1 MNKQDLIQKLKQ
13 LDGLTTDEKASLID
27 LVKTKKKYGLVW
39 EDKPEAV
46 EEQLRQFLPVLK
58 EVKEKRILANDIE
71 PTKNATNE
79 LFVEEK
85 KTSKN
90 SAPNH
95 ILIEGDNL
103 HALTALTFTHEGK
116 IDIIYIDPPYN
127 TGNKDF
133 KYNDVFVDKEDSY
146 RHSKWLSF
154 MEKRL
159 KVAKSLLGENGVI
172 FISIDDNEQAQLK
185 LLCDEVFLEENIMTK
200 FIWRTDGNFDN
211 QAQIKNCHEYIL
223 AYSTVG
229 DKFKV
234 SATIDPNVS
243 EDSKLFN
250 DNIQNTIVKNG
261 PKNPI
266 GEVHIPIGFPCLF
279 EQGTIKKRED
289 KYPYYS
295 ENVEVNNYC
304 TTNEVFVKSG
314 WSSRALLELF
324 IKNDFTPILDLKN
337 QLTEFKI
344 SETGSIEAIKVR
356 ADQSHIISVLMNM
369 GNTQSNSNKLLE
381 MGIKFSYP
389 KPISLLEYLMKIV
402 PNKSAIILD
411 FFAGSG
417 TTLHAAIKLNAED
430 GGNRQCLIVTNNE
443 NNICEEVTYARN
455 KKIIEGYTTT
465 KGKYVQGLK
474 NNNLRYFKS
483 EFVSSTKNEI
493 NKRLLTQAS
502 TELLQIKENCYTDI
516 TEGNGFNP
524 IQCGVF
530 TNEIGKYMIV
540 VYHSRN
546 QNAVCQQLIEYII
559 TLAVEQRLK
568 LYAFSPEKETLAA
581 DFDEVADKID
591 ALPLPDAIYN
601 AYRAAFRTLRLDRKI
616 LTPAEAIDTDTTPE
630 LFDTPTEA

>member
-1 MNKQDLIQKLKQ
+1 MNKHDLIQKLKQ
-13 LDGLTTDEKASLID
+13 LDGLTTDEKAALID

-46 EEQLRQFLPVLK
+46 EEQLRQYLPVLK
-58 EVKEKRILANDIE
+58 EVKEKRILAKDIE
-71 PTKNATNE
+71 VAENAATE
-79 LFVEEK
+79 LFVKEK
-85 KTSKN
+85 KFSN
-90 SAPNH
+90 SPAPNH

-116 IDIIYIDPPYN
+116 VDIIYIDPPYN

-159 KVAKSLLGENGVI
+159 KVAKCLLSENGVI

-185 LLCDEVFLEENIMTK
+185 LLCDEIFLEENIMTK

-223 AYSTVG
+223 AYSLVG
-229 DKFKV
+229 EKFKV

-243 EDSKLFN
+243 EGSKLFN
-250 DNIQNTIVKNG
+250 DKIQNTIVKNG

-266 GEVHIPIGFPCLF
+266 GEVLIPIGFPCLF
-279 EQGTIKKRED
+279 KQGIIDKRDD
-289 KYPYYS
+289 KYPHYS
-295 ENVEVNNYC
+295 DNVEVSNYS
-304 TTNEVFVKSG
+304 TTNEVTVKSG
-314 WSSRALLELF
+314 WSSKALLELF
-324 IKNDFTPILDLKN
+324 IKNGFAPVLDLKN

-389 KPISLLEYLMKIV
+389 KPTSLLEYLMKIV
-402 PNKSAIILD
+402 PNKSAVILD

-417 TTLHAAIKLNAED
+417 TTLHAAMQLNEAD
-430 GGNRQCLIVTNNE
+430 GGNRQCLMVTNNE

-455 KKIIEGYTTT
+455 KKIIEGYVTT
-465 KGKYVQGLK
+465 KGKLVNGLT

-483 EFVSSTKNEI
+483 EFVSSAKTET
-493 NKRLLTQAS
+493 NKRLLTQSS
-502 TELLQIKENCYTDI
+502 TDLLQIKEDCYTDV
-516 TEGNGFNP
+516 TEANNFSP
-524 IQCGVF
+524 IHCGIF
-530 TNEIGKYMIV
+530 TNEVGKYMIV

-546 QNAVCQQLIEYII
+546 QAAVCEELIRYIKNLQI
-559 TLAVEQRLK
+559 EQRIK

-581 DFDEVADKID
+581 DFADVADKIE
-591 ALPLPDAIYN
+591 AIPLPDAIYN
-601 AYRAAFRTLRLDRKI
+601 AYRATFRTLELDRKI
-616 LTPAEAIDTDTTPE
+616 LIPAETIELEDAPE
-630 LFDTPTEA
+630 LFDTKTEA